1 MYSTLLTL
9 DEKKVLVE
17 DLHAK
22 LLKATIVILTEYKG
36 LKVETVNELRR
47 KLKEADA
54 EYQVVKNTVLRRASE
69 NTDTAVTSDYYNG
82 PTAVVMSYGDP
93 VAPAKIL
100 SEFVASHEN
109 LTIKI
114 GAMNGGLLTVDKINM
129 LSKLPSREIL
139 LSQMLSVLI
148 GVPTKLVRVLNAV
161 PGKLVNVLSAIKD
174 KKEAA

>member
-1 MYSTLLTL
+1 MLTL

-22 LLKATIVILTEYKG
+22 LVKADLVILTEYKG

-47 KLKEADA
+47 KLKEVDA

-69 NTDTAVTSDYYNG
+69 NTGTAVAGDYYNG

-93 VAPAKIL
+93 VAPAKVL
-100 SEFVASHEN
+100 SEFVANNEN
-109 LTIKI
+109 MTIKI
-114 GAMNGGLLTVDKINM
+114 GAMNGRLLTIDNIIA
-129 LSKLPSREIL
+129 LSKLPSREVL
-139 LSQMLSVLI
+139 LSQLLSTLI